1 MNGRQ
6 GQAGHS
12 LVEMLVA
19 AAVMALVMTATL
31 SMLQAGLAA
40 SGWGSARVEAQQAVR
55 VALERLARELRDAGY
70 DPTSAGLGAVTVA
83 EPRRIVFVRD
93 LNGNGVIDPTHER
106 VTWVLRDG
114 ETTLRRDAGAGAQ
127 PVAEGVRRFQL
138 AYLDEDGLS
147 TSDPA
152 RVASVRVEIEA
163 GRMRGQA
170 IMTTQVLLR
179 NAPLW

>member
-1 MNGRQ
+1 VNGAR

-19 AAVMALVMTATL
+19 MAVMALVMAATL

-40 SGWGSARVEAQQAVR
+40 SGWGTARIEAQQAVR
-55 VALERLARELRDAGY
+55 IALERLARELRDAGY
-70 DPTSAGLGAVTVA
+70 DPTSAGLGAVVVA
-83 EPRRIVFVRD
+83 EPARVVFVRD

-106 VTWVLRDG
+106 VTWVLRAG

-138 AYLDEDGLS
+138 SYLDDEGAP
-147 TSDPA
+147 TSEPA
-152 RVASVRVEIEA
+152 RVVSVRIEIEA
-163 GRMRGQA
+163 GRTGGEA
-170 IMTTQVLLR
+170 IMATQVLLR